1 MTEDLRA
8 QLFSR
13 LKEPY
18 TGEVLFDCLTDLAFF
33 IKNDRCQYVVVNKSL
48 AERCGYCQKQDLVGL
63 TADQVYP
70 APLGQRYRTQDEQ
83 IMRTDK
89 PILNELELQ
98 LYPSGITG
106 WCLTNK
112 VPLHGPGE
120 VVVGLVGISKD
131 LHAPSE
137 TSEDY
142 TPMAKTI
149 QHIQGHFD
157 EPLKISELAAMA
169 GLSLYQ
175 FEQRIHRIFELT
187 AGQFIKKVR
196 MDAALRQLKT
206 TDDPIVNVAMDSGYS
221 DQSTF
226 TRQFKQVTGLS
237 PAQYRRIARTRPA

>member
-1 MTEDLRA
+1 MKEDLQA

-18 TGEVLFDCLTDLAFF
+18 TGEVLFDCLTDLVFF
-33 IKNDRCQYVVVNKSL
+33 MKNDRCQYVLVNKSL

-70 APLGQRYRTQDEQ
+70 PPLGQIYRMQDEQ
-83 IMRTDK
+83 IKRTHN
-89 PILNELELQ
+89 PNLNELELQ
-98 LYPSGITG
+98 HYPTGDRG

-137 TSEDY
+137 SSEDY
-142 TPMAKTI
+142 TPIAKTI
-149 QHIQGHFD
+149 QHIQSHYG
-157 EPLKISELAAMA
+157 EPLKISKLAAMA

-206 TDDPIVNVAMDSGYS
+206 TDDPIVNVALDSGYS

-237 PAQYRRIARTRPA
+237 PAQYRRITRK